1 MIAVP
6 GARGALASMSAC
18 KYPQHNLNPPAFHRP
33 RDALFLFLWIL
44 NSIDLLSFRR
54 RHFFAFSSNTCQ
66 PFQSHRSVVMV
77 PASRYCGEASW
88 LAALLCPT
96 HNRVNQP
103 GMLTF
108 TALQRVWTLPLFR
121 RSICWY
127 WASEI
132 SAPSRRCQQ
141 RRSMAPSRRR
151 SPPMLSLW
159 AATFGTICSLK
170 FQQRLPIEVKG
181 AKLPIGCVPADI
193 VLQSEAST
201 RLLNPKLLSLPQSM
215 ATGIHLLGH

>member
-1 MIAVP
+1 
-6 GARGALASMSAC
+6 MSAC
-18 KYPQHNLNPPAFHRP
+18 KYPNTTCQPSSFSPDKGRAVPLSLDTQFHRP
-33 RDALFLFLWIL
+33 T
-44 NSIDLLSFRR
+44 LLSSSALLC
-54 RHFFAFSSNTCQ
+54 FFFQ
-66 PFQSHRSVVMV
+66 HLPPFQSHRSVVMV
-77 PASRYCGEASW
+77 PASKYCGEASW

-201 RLLNPKLLSLPQSM
+201 RLLNPNLLSLPQSM